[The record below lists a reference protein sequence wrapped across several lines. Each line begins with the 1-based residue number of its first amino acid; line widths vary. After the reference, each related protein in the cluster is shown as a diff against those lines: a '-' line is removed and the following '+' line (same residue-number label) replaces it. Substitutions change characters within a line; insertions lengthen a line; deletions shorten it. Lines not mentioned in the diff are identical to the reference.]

1 MFKGK
6 GPSFA
11 LLAQGNKAEVFGN
24 DVYMESWVA
33 TPAYFNPFPT
43 SAGEPPLAAAS
54 QAWAVSATHFVPP
67 LRLGSGQGAA
77 LTCHPC
83 PRLLGAPLR
92 LRH

>member
-1 MFKGK
+1 MFKGE

-43 SAGEPPLAAAS
+43 SAGEPPLL
-54 QAWAVSATHFVPP
+54 PP
-67 LRLGSGQGAA
+67 LKPGHFSGAH
-77 LTCHPC
+77 L
-83 PRLLGAPLR
+83 
-92 LRH
+92 